1 MSYEQE
7 RAEIQ
12 LITALNIPTR
22 LNAKL
27 GDIIYPRD
35 NKTEKPLFY
44 FGSWNR
50 KPTWQVVNDIHTI
63 PDAPP
68 ICDTETWQTEE
79 TAKLRSMIIKLE
91 ARIMELSKLSGVYE
105 EMTD

>member
-12 LITALNIPTR
+12 LITALNIPTTTR

-63 PDAPP
+63 R
-68 ICDTETWQTEE
+68 DTETWQTEE